1 MKRRY
6 FTVEQA
12 TALVPALEQAFG
24 RVLQIRVQIK
34 LLARRFDGEQRLLA
48 EGDDATLSPAL
59 FRARATAKG
68 LIELLAEEVEGIER
82 LGCVVKDL
90 DQGLVDWYARQD
102 GREVLL
108 CWRLGE
114 KRVGHW
120 HELEDGFAGR
130 RALTGR

>member
-12 TALVPALEQAFG
+12 TGLIPELEQAFG
-24 RVLQIRVQIK
+24 RVLQLRLQIK

-48 EGDDATLSPAL
+48 DGDDATLSPAL
-59 FRARATAKG
+59 YRARATAKG
-68 LIELLAEEVEGIER
+68 LIEVLAEEVERIEA

-90 DQGLVDWYARQD
+90 DQGLVDWYARKD

-114 KRVGHW
+114 KRVDHW

-130 RALTGR
+130 RSLNER

>member
-1 MKRRY
+1 MKRQY

-12 TALVPALEQAFG
+12 TGLIPELEQAFG
-24 RVLQIRVQIK
+24 RVLQLRLQIK
-34 LLARRFDGEQRLLA
+34 LLARRFDGERRLLA
-48 EGDDATLSPAL
+48 DGDDATLSPAL
-59 FRARATAKG
+59 YRARATAKG
-68 LIELLAEEVEGIER
+68 LIEVLAEEVERIEA

-90 DQGLVDWYARQD
+90 DQGLVDWYARKD

-114 KRVGHW
+114 KRVDHW

-130 RALTGR
+130 RSLNER

>member
-12 TALVPALEQAFG
+12 TALVPALEQGFS
-24 RVLQIRVQIK
+24 RVLQLRVQLK
-34 LLARRFDGEQRLLA
+34 LLARRFDGEHRLLA
-48 EGDDATLSPAL
+48 EGDDATLPPAL
-59 FRARATAKG
+59 YRARATAKG

-90 DQGLVDWYARQD
+90 DQGLVDWYARKD

-114 KRVGHW
+114 KRVDHW

-130 RALTGR
+130 RALVER